1 MFTKDTYARRNASQ
15 KRKTQNIFISHSICF
30 KPIAVKERAQDRAP
44 KRRVKKIEIKIK
56 CHV

>member
-15 KRKTQNIFISHSICF
+15 KRKMQTFSYHIQFVSNPLQFES
-30 KPIAVKERAQDRAP
+30 AQESPQKKAQ
-44 KRRVKKIEIKIK
+44 KKKIEIKIK